1 MTMQVPPEMLETA
14 VLSARAVLDADE
26 KREANERAMK
36 RWAELIS
43 AADKAQLEHG
53 FALFELA
60 EPEKQW
66 LALRDFTLVDDL
78 YRCLLSDMYLD
89 EYKEGRS
96 PPPTSPMWN
105 DLLIIGGYEIY
116 SYFRAKFVRLWNRN
130 VKEMGLEELA
140 KPKASDGLAY

>member
-1 MTMQVPPEMLETA
+1 MTMQVPPELLEMA
-14 VLSARAVLDADE
+14 VLSARAVLNAAE
-26 KREANERAMK
+26 KEGANERAMK

-53 FALFELA
+53 FANFELA
-60 EPEKQW
+60 DPEMQW
-66 LALRDFTLVDDL
+66 QAFRDFTLVDDL

-96 PPPTSPMWN
+96 PPPTSPMWS

-116 SYFRAKFVRLWNRN
+116 SYFRSKFVRLWNRN
-130 VKEMGLEELA
+130 VKAMGLEELA
-140 KPKASDGLAY
+140 KPKQDKAY

>member
-53 FALFELA
+53 FANF
-60 EPEKQW
+60 
-66 LALRDFTLVDDL
+66 
-78 YRCLLSDMYLD
+78 
-89 EYKEGRS
+89 
-96 PPPTSPMWN
+96 
-105 DLLIIGGYEIY
+105 
-116 SYFRAKFVRLWNRN
+116 
-130 VKEMGLEELA
+130 ELA
-140 KPKASDGLAY
+140 KPEQQKEAFLAFTLAPDLFRVLLTEEFEAEYRQGLTGPPFSEMWLVLLEVGGWEIFHYFRHK